1 MAAELPSVRYR
12 RADRG
17 GLMRGPQ
24 LFTVDGTGVTQI
36 ADSDETAD
44 DVDAQLSTETAGT
57 A

>member
-1 MAAELPSVRYR
+1 MAAELPSVRCR

-36 ADSDETAD
+36 ADADETAD

>member
-1 MAAELPSVRYR
+1 MAAELTSVRYR

-44 DVDAQLSTETAGT
+44 DLDAQLSTETAGT